1 MGQTI
6 LREGAGGPGKKS
18 IGTRNVTGYIW
29 GEMILKFRHKGLRR
43 LYEADSPKG
52 VPPEHVERLRRR
64 LTNLDAAT
72 EPDDLDLPGYRL
84 HQLKGA
90 RKGEWSITVSGNW
103 RVTFRFEGHDVTDV
117 DYEDYH

>member
-1 MGQTI
+1 
-6 LREGAGGPGKKS
+6 
-18 IGTRNVTGYIW
+18 
-29 GEMILKFRHKGLRR
+29 MILKFRHKGLKR

-52 VPPEHVERLRRR
+52 VQPEHVERLRRR

-72 EPDDLDLPGYRL
+72 QPDDLDLPGYRL
-84 HQLKGA
+84 HQLKGD

-103 RVTFRFEGHDVTDV
+103 RVTFKFEGHDVTDV